1 MPTIIGEGEKTGRKR
16 GKRKGRKEKR
26 EETVQ
31 SRNASEFCGREVWC
45 THRPELCPLRVPEQ
59 ATAQLSFSYTDYKMR
74 EADQMISKIHSH
86 STLP

>member
-31 SRNASEFCGREVWC
+31 SRNTSEFCSREV
-45 THRPELCPLRVPEQ
+45 
-59 ATAQLSFSYTDYKMR
+59 
-74 EADQMISKIHSH
+74 
-86 STLP
+86 

>member
-31 SRNASEFCGREVWC
+31 SRNTSEF
-45 THRPELCPLRVPEQ
+45 
-59 ATAQLSFSYTDYKMR
+59 
-74 EADQMISKIHSH
+74 
-86 STLP
+86 